1 MSSRFRFLRRVRIH
15 GGECGAVARALH
27 HKARFTL
34 PAVIETVSVTTYERK
49 QMSIKTSF
57 RRIAF
62 AVVVTLSLGM
72 LGTAPASAGTIIG
85 QTMTVAGSSS
95 SAASTIAQG
104 ETATVTV
111 VNTFTPESVYDSLT
125 VLTSCAAPAGATCAD
140 LDFFFSSTT
149 DSVNAT
155 VSKDGSMIA
164 FTQNDDDSLI
174 IQPTLGGQ
182 ATRFTSSLKFRAT
195 TSTTA
200 GNYTVTVYTKSS
212 NGGLAAGVTSSSPSI
227 VWTVT
232 VTAENTTFS
241 SLNLYITPSLEQ
253 SAYWANSM
261 ATSKDSAIV
270 ASNGKNAQTGVIAYN
285 KVAYINVNAKNA
297 AGETRTA
304 ANTNICGSGT
314 FCTITATIT
323 NGPGLL
329 MLSDGTENAALRTLA
344 TFKTDNSSAT
354 GATNETLVVVSD
366 GTAGTATITFY
377 NGSTSVGTASVT
389 FTGTP
394 ASATSV
400 SLSDTFVAISSNSVT
415 GLVSAVIKD
424 SAGNTLPTG
433 STVYVFASDTKV
445 VSGGAN
451 STTAAQYTQ
460 LAAGVRGSTAGA
472 CAPSTVVGGRY
483 SCALTISDTGT
494 STIVFRDSWTVAAST
509 WVSDAVTVTGLGTE
523 AASVAVAFDK
533 ATYSA
538 GELAVITITV
548 TDRAGRANAGTTAF
562 TEVSS
567 SLSLGNLLTGSTQ
580 TSGQQAT
587 VATRGNYTPSG
598 EESGIETR
606 VVYMPSTSGTV
617 NFSIKYTPST
627 VLDDELTTVTA
638 SAVVTNPAEDAA
650 KAAEVAA
657 AKAGTD
663 AVAAA
668 KAAENAAVAAAKAAE
683 KAAADAAA
691 AAKAGQDAAVAAAEK
706 AAKDAVAASK
716 AAQDAA
722 VAEAQAATDAAAE
735 AIDAANAATDAAN
748 LAAEAADAATVA
760 AEEARDAA
768 DAATA
773 AVEELATQVAT
784 LMAALKAQI
793 TTLANTVA
801 KIAKKVKA

>member
-1 MSSRFRFLRRVRIH
+1 
-15 GGECGAVARALH
+15 
-27 HKARFTL
+27 
-34 PAVIETVSVTTYERK
+34 
-49 QMSIKTSF
+49 
-57 RRIAF
+57 
-62 AVVVTLSLGM
+62 M

-155 VSKDGSMIA
+155 VSKDGSMA
-164 FTQNDDDSLI
+164 SFTQNNDDSLI

-200 GNYTVTVYTKSS
+200 GSYTVTVYTKSS

-241 SLNLYITPSLEQ
+241 SLNLYITPSIAQ

-270 ASNGKNAQTGVIAYN
+270 ASNGKNALTGIVEFN
-285 KVAYINVNAKNA
+285 KVAYINVNAKNS
-297 AGETRTA
+297 AGETTTA
-304 ANTNICGSGT
+304 ANTNICVSG
-314 FCTITATIT
+314 CTITATVT

-329 MLSDGTENAALRTLA
+329 MLSNGTESAATKTLA

-354 GATNETLVVVSD
+354 GATDETLVVVSD

-377 NGSTSVGTASVT
+377 NGTTSVGTASVT

-400 SLSDTFVAISSNSVT
+400 SLSDTSVAISASSVA

-424 SAGNTLPTG
+424 SAGNALPTG

-445 VSGGAN
+445 VSAGAN

-460 LAAGVRGSTAGA
+460 LAAGVRGPTAGA
-472 CAPSTVVGGRY
+472 CTGGTVVGGRY

-509 WVSDAVTVTGLGTE
+509 WVSDAVTVTGLGIE

-533 ATYSA
+533 ASYQA
-538 GELAVITITV
+538 GELAIITITV
-548 TDRAGRANAGTTAF
+548 KDRAGNAEASTTAF

-567 SLSLGNLLTGSTQ
+567 SMSLGNLLTGSTQ
-580 TSGQQAT
+580 AAGTTAIT
-587 VATRGNYTPSG
+587 NTRGNYAPMG
-598 EESGIETR
+598 AESGVETR
-606 VVYMPSTSGTV
+606 VVYMPGTSGTV
-617 NFSIKYTPST
+617 TFNIRYTPST
-627 VLDDELTTVTA
+627 VLDDALTTVTA
-638 SAVVTNPAEDAA
+638 SAVVTNPAQEAAEAANDAA
-650 KAAEVAA
+650 
-657 AKAGTD
+657 
-663 AVAAA
+663 
-668 KAAENAAVAAAKAAE
+668 
-683 KAAADAAA
+683 
-691 AAKAGQDAAVAAAEK
+691 
-706 AAKDAVAASK
+706 S
-716 AAQDAA
+716 
-722 VAEAQAATDAAAE
+722 E

-773 AVEELATQVAT
+773 AVEELATAVAT
-784 LMAALKAQI
+784 LMAALKAQV

-801 KIAKKVKA
+801 KIAKKVGVKK